1 VREKNLSHMTKELC
15 VITMI
20 RLLLMWKRVT
30 CYVFHSIEDY
40 DAELRCKVREEEL
53 E

>member
-1 VREKNLSHMTKELC
+1 MTNELC

-30 CYVFHSIEDY
+30 CSVFHSIEDY